1 MRLDASFA
9 ADASANA
16 ANDLTTL
23 RIDGTW
29 YWRRRLGLTAAVFST
44 TGSADAG
51 LYSADPGLL
60 TPGIGVITSASNK
73 PDTSG
78 WMAEVNYVPWL
89 NVKLSLQYTA
99 YSKFNGGS
107 SNYDGF
113 GRNASDN
120 NTAYALLW
128 FAY

>member
-1 MRLDASFA
+1 
-9 ADASANA
+9 
-16 ANDLTTL
+16 
-23 RIDGTW
+23 
-29 YWRRRLGLTAAVFST
+29 
-44 TGSADAG
+44 
-51 LYSADPGLL
+51 
-60 TPGIGVITSASNK
+60 
-73 PDTSG
+73 
-78 WMAEVNYVPWL
+78 
-89 NVKLSLQYTA
+89 VKLSLQYTA